1 MAEEE
6 YEDLENAGEDFDM
19 EETSDNEV
27 EETNI
32 VTTFMKNFKA
42 RGGRI

>member
-1 MAEEE
+1 MIISEKEFE
-6 YEDLENAGEDFDM
+6 LNYD
-19 EETSDNEV
+19 EV

-32 VTTFMKNFKA
+32 VTTFMKNFRA